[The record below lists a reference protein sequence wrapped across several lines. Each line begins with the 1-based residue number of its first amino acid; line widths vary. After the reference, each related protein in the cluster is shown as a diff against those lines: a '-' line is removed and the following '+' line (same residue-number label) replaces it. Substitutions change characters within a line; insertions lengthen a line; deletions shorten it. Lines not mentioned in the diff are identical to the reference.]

1 MTEVPM
7 ICPRCQREVSDTFV
21 YCPYDA
27 EPLEPPTDVIPFD
40 SFRHRKT
47 GMAGA
52 VIGGR
57 FQIKGFVNK
66 GATAR
71 VYLAEDVL
79 THEQVIVKLFAPA
92 TPSDETHA
100 RFQREAELLKG
111 LQHPNIIKVLSFGDV
126 QGRPYLVTEPLRG
139 ESLGEYLRREGKM
152 PTDLALAMIR
162 HAALGLAAAHGAGIC
177 HRDVKPGNLF
187 LLGPIGNPY
196 GLKLIDFGL
205 AKAATS
211 GRISSH
217 DIVLGTVE
225 YMAPEQIV
233 TDPADART
241 DVYGLGVVMFR
252 VFTGHLPFDVETDLE
267 LLAHQMF
274 SPAPPPS
281 WLNEEIDP
289 RIERIILRAM
299 RKHPDNR
306 YATMRDVVADLE
318 RILGLSADEQVA
330 PLADLADDVYVPL
343 TTSGRHAADVLRRHF
358 GGVR

>member
-1 MTEVPM
+1 M

-27 EPLEPPTDVIPFD
+27 EPLEPATDVIPFD

-71 VYLAEDVL
+71 VYLAEDVRS
-79 THEQVIVKLFAPA
+79 HEQVIVKLFAPDA
-92 TPSDETHA
+92 TPTDETHA
-100 RFQREAELLKG
+100 RFRREAELLMG
-111 LQHPNIIKVLSFGDV
+111 LTHPNIIKVLSFGEV
-126 QGRPYLVTEPLRG
+126 QGRPYVVTEPLRG
-139 ESLGEYLRREGKM
+139 ESLGEYLRREGRM
-152 PTDLALAMIR
+152 PTDLALAMMR
-162 HAALGLAAAHGAGIC
+162 HAALGLAAAHGAGIS

-233 TDPADART
+233 TDPSDART

-281 WLNEEIDP
+281 WLTEDIDP
-289 RIERIILRAM
+289 RIERVILRAM

-306 YATMRDVVADLE
+306 YASMQALVADLE
-318 RILGLSADEQVA
+318 RILGLSADEQVE
-330 PLADLADDVYVPL
+330 PLPEVAHDAYEPM
-343 TTSGRHAADVLRRHF
+343 TSSGRHAADVLRRHF
-358 GGVR
+358 SGAS